1 MNAAITPG
9 RETPPT
15 EGGRAI
21 RILIVDD
28 HVLFAEMLQS
38 ALEAQGIE
46 VLGIATDGKQ
56 ASRMARSL
64 RPDLVLMDVGLPD
77 MGGLEAGR
85 AILAESPETKL
96 VAVTGLNDPG
106 VVREAIRD
114 GFQGYII
121 KDASIAELV
130 GSVMAV
136 SRNQTVIPQHAAQT
150 LAGMPANATD
160 AVGLARQLTS
170 RERQVLALLVEGE
183 GSQQLAERLFLS
195 RNTIRT
201 HVQNI
206 CSKLQVHSRLEAVA
220 FAVKYGI
227 VDMERSGQ
235 AGSSAGGSSSRRPNE
250 NPEPASVRR

>member
-1 MNAAITPG
+1 
-9 RETPPT
+9 
-15 EGGRAI
+15 
-21 RILIVDD
+21 
-28 HVLFAEMLQS
+28 MLQS

-46 VLGIATDGKQ
+46 VLGIATTGKQ
-56 ASRMARSL
+56 AASLARSL

-85 AILAESPETKL
+85 AILAEFPETKV
-96 VAVTGLNDPG
+96 VAVTGLDDPG

-121 KDASIAELV
+121 KDASISELV

-136 SRNQTVIPQHAAQT
+136 TRNQTVIPHRAAQT
-150 LAGMPANATD
+150 LAGMPSNATE
-160 AVGLARQLTS
+160 AVGLGRQLTT
-170 RERQVLALLVEGE
+170 RERQVLALLVEGV
-183 GSQQLAERLFLS
+183 GSQQLAERLYLS

-220 FAVKYGI
+220 FAVKYGV
-227 VDMERSGQ
+227 VDMERVEHAPIRDEQPSPARREPQ
-235 AGSSAGGSSSRRPNE
+235 TAAPAGGLL
-250 NPEPASVRR
+250 